1 MRFRILRALACATF
15 ISIGMAGAGH
25 AQTAELAPARL
36 EQIYAMS
43 PEKMARTGAWTR
55 ANYDRMMTHIYSIE
69 DQGIRNLVL
78 DFVNNPRSTV
88 FDAAADKNAYRYAPA
103 AGGPGHHFYPGGLAV
118 HAVENIEISLGWAKV
133 AETVHGVNNINRD
146 IIIAALVLHDWAK
159 VWYGWDEKGAVARP
173 AWFPDYWGGQE
184 GIAKWKWMG
193 GHGAIV
199 YAELMKRGAPADLII
214 GTAAA
219 HFDPHWDLDRAKD
232 SSEGLN
238 AALAEAAKLAKVPAI
253 KVDPA
258 KRMAEWFM
266 IVYSDGSWS
275 YSHYIA
281 GQFAHNW
288 IREVAQENG
297 VDPKSPQANKL
308 AQFVLTRISD
318 FKLYSMYQGSNFD
331 ASVPKKA
338 ILSILKDSKR
348 YEVPES

>member
-1 MRFRILRALACATF
+1 MRLKTFGAIACAVVLLTGAVGTALAGE
-15 ISIGMAGAGH
+15 I
-25 AQTAELAPARL
+25 PDARL
-36 EQIYAMS
+36 KQIYAMS

-55 ANYDRMMTHIYSIE
+55 ANYDRMMTHIHSIE
-69 DQGIRNLVL
+69 DLGIRNLVL
-78 DFVNNPRSTV
+78 DFVNSPRSAV
-88 FDAAADKNAYRYAPA
+88 FNAVAAKNAFRYAPA

-118 HAVENIEISLGWAKV
+118 HAVENIEISLGWANV
-133 AETVHGVNNINRD
+133 AATVHGVNNVNRD
-146 IIIAALVLHDWAK
+146 IIIASLILHDWAK
-159 VWYGWDEKGAVARP
+159 VWYEWDEKGAVKRP

-199 YAELMKRGAPADLII
+199 YSELMKRGAPSDLII

-219 HFDPHWDLDRAKD
+219 HFDPHWDVDKAKGN
-232 SSEGLN
+232 EGLN

-253 KVDPA
+253 KVDTA

-288 IREVAQENG
+288 VREVAKENG
-297 VDPKSPQANKL
+297 IDPKSAEANKL
-308 AQFVLTRISD
+308 ALFVLTRISD
-318 FKLYSMYQGSNFD
+318 FKLYSMYQGGNFD

-338 ILSILKDSKR
+338 ILSILKDSTR